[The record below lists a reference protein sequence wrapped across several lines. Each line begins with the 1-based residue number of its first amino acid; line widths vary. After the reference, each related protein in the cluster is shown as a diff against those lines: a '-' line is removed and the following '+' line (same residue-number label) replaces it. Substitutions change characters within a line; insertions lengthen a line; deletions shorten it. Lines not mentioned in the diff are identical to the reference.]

1 MITNL
6 RMELFQALL
15 FTREDDSPASHHEAA
30 LPALEEAGDDE
41 GLVGAAGHDTDV
53 QTHARLA
60 SDNWPLAARH
70 QLISGEYTISLH
82 TILQQRMCPLW
93 PSCDHTHSASPHLAA
108 YQRVSPIK
116 FSLIKGVSQHQH

>member
-1 MITNL
+1 
-6 RMELFQALL
+6 MELFQALL

-60 SDNWPLAARH
+60 SDNWPLAARAPALSLASTLSLYTLYCSRECVH
-70 QLISGEYTISLH
+70 CHRHVTIRTLPLYTLQHISGCR
-82 TILQQRMCPLW
+82 Q
-93 PSCDHTHSASPHLAA
+93 
-108 YQRVSPIK
+108 
-116 FSLIKGVSQHQH
+116 

>member
-1 MITNL
+1 MTFVSRTQFHVKAVVAAFNQEKALVGAFSVITNL

-60 SDNWPLAARH
+60 SDNWPLAARATAYLWRVH
-70 QLISGEYTISLH
+70 YLSTHYT
-82 TILQQRMCPLW
+82 
-93 PSCDHTHSASPHLAA
+93 AA
-108 YQRVSPIK
+108 ESVST
-116 FSLIKGVSQHQH
+116 VTVM